1 MTKKKRSK
9 ESLQLSSVF
18 RGRTKPLTKAE
29 QQELLRQAV
38 ENTSLAHQLDEPKEE
53 E

>member
-38 ENTSLAHQLDEPKEE
+38 ENTPALPDEPKEDE
-53 E
+53 